1 MIYRTLLKA
10 IPLATVYCLSNVAFA
25 EIKILKAS
33 TIITM
38 DDKNPRAEALAYDT
52 DTGKITAI
60 GSLEGV
66 RAKAPNAVVKDLGS
80 TVLMPGFIDPHN
92 HPILSGVST
101 QEPAI
106 WIAPYVGYKTWADV
120 KAKIKKYSIT
130 RTELAT
136 AFPVLRKTKDT
147 PVELVLNADGT
158 IRKKR
163 GRKPK
168 QQMQLDA

>member
-1 MIYRTLLKA
+1 MTIAAQRNNAGAGMDKTEEELEAELLEVKA
-10 IPLATVYCLSNVAFA
+10 KLDA
-25 EIKILKAS
+25 
-33 TIITM
+33 
-38 DDKNPRAEALAYDT
+38 
-52 DTGKITAI
+52 
-60 GSLEGV
+60 V
-66 RAKAPNAVVKDLGS
+66 RAANREAVL
-80 TVLMPGFIDPHN
+80 
-92 HPILSGVST
+92 
-101 QEPAI
+101 
-106 WIAPYVGYKTWADV
+106 ADV

-147 PVELVLNADGT
+147 TVELVLNADGT